1 MEGSEA
7 KEDGVS
13 LPASE
18 FTMETTEQ
26 EEKER
31 EENKSKPVCTP
42 EHKELVTAVVRQLT
56 RDPAPQPGRNSQTQR
71 QIRGKKYDDCYIS

>member
-26 EEKER
+26 EEKEH
-31 EENKSKPVCTP
+31 EENKSKPVWTP

-56 RDPAPQPGRNSQTQR
+56 RDPAPQPGRNLQTQR
-71 QIRGKKYDDCYIS
+71 QIWGKKYDDCYIS